1 MYVHANKHDGTN
13 IIYVLIYEMSGPL
26 THSFYRHS
34 GLVKF
39 YGEQI
44 FMTLD
49 QLLIY
54 VFSY

>member
-1 MYVHANKHDGTN
+1 MYVQANKHDGNN

-26 THSFYRHS
+26 THSFYQHS

-44 FMTLD
+44 FVARSAFDLC
-49 QLLIY
+49 
-54 VFSY
+54 F